1 MSRIDIGEIQAFLY
15 QLRAA
20 NEPGRKTIQSIKAA
34 VTKYVGD
41 NSLKGKA
48 VDASKNYYQMTY
60 FPLCDAII
68 EAMDESEER
77 LGQYIQDFHAE
88 VDNSPDAKID
98 ADGLYEL
105 GKMIDRIESKKEAL
119 AQRMNSGTEG
129 QMQNY
134 RSQLA
139 IAYKQENIL
148 EKYLSFEQSHAS
160 FFDHLIDL
168 VQAVQQTIR
177 ELQSNIQ
184 FNSQTGTYDLSKLNH
199 ATVSHMQQAL
209 NKARGIKE
217 DIIKELQDYTV
228 LAVVY
233 LDSNGKEQVMWLLE
247 RDGLGVEN
255 AELKAYLEKNGKYLN
270 PEDYSIITN
279 EDLNKKIN
287 KAWRDGVYYL
297 NGNKYDGLT
306 GGILSTSAY
315 VEAGKGFI
323 DKSGLADVVLG
334 LGLSTAAI
342 RGSVTFGKKNKL
354 KGYDYLDDLLGDLN
368 NKVKIKKYDSAES
381 VNKYWHQQ
389 NYDQPPYTPKT
400 PVQDL
405 ELLVETKFVRV
416 YDGGSSKLHGGWLM
430 KAEDIKGL
438 TPTQIKDKFALP
450 NIPKFVGEV
459 TLPKGSNI
467 RMGEVNPLFENK
479 GGGIQFDLKGQFIG
493 EFKELGKISEWGGL
507 K

>member
-15 QLRAA
+15 QLRVA
-20 NEPGRKTIQSIKAA
+20 NESGRKTIQFIKTA
-34 VTKYVGD
+34 VTNYVGD

-48 VDASKNYYQMTY
+48 VDASKTYYQMTY
-60 FPLCDAII
+60 FHLCDAII

-77 LGQYIQDFHAE
+77 LQQYIQDFHAQ
-88 VDNSPDAKID
+88 VDSSPDAKID

-119 AQRMNSGTEG
+119 AQQMNSGTEG

-139 IAYKQENIL
+139 IAYKQENII

-184 FNSQTGTYDLSKLNH
+184 FNSQTGTYDLSKLNQ
-199 ATVSHMQQAL
+199 TIVGRMQQAL
-209 NKARGIKE
+209 NKSRGIKE
-217 DIIKELQDYTV
+217 DIIKELRDYTV

-233 LDSNGKEQVMWLLE
+233 LDNSGKEQVMWLLE

-255 AELKAYLEKNGKYLN
+255 AELKAYLTENGKYLN
-270 PEDYSIITN
+270 PEDYTIITN

-287 KAWRDGVYYL
+287 QAWRDGVYYL

-306 GGILSTSAY
+306 GSVLSTSAY
-315 VEAGKGFI
+315 VEAGKGYI

-342 RGSVTFGKKNKL
+342 RGSLVYKKVNGSYEQNIKNRYPNEVQQGKTFDYTLENGQVKIRDGIKEVDFIMDLQGNLKVGRGHAHLSNGGDVQAAGKL
-354 KGYDYLDDLLGDLN
+354 K
-368 NKVKIKKYDSAES
+368 VDSNGNVRRITNES
-381 VNKYWHQQ
+381 GH
-389 NYDQPPYTPKT
+389 YTPTIEQAKNYQQIFEHAGIKT
-400 PVQDL
+400 KNAWLETYQLDVTKSGYVDL
-405 ELLVETKFVRV
+405 A
-416 YDGGSSKLHGGWLM
+416 KL
-430 KAEDIKGL
+430 KRIDSVK
-438 TPTQIKDKFALP
+438 
-450 NIPKFVGEV
+450 
-459 TLPKGSNI
+459 
-467 RMGEVNPLFENK
+467 
-479 GGGIQFDLKGQFIG
+479 LK
-493 EFKELGKISEWGGL
+493 
-507 K
+507 

>member
-20 NEPGRKTIQSIKAA
+20 NESGRKTIQSIKTA

-88 VDNSPDAKID
+88 VDSSPDAKID

-168 VQAVQQTIR
+168 IQAVQQTIR

-184 FNSQTGTYDLSKLNH
+184 FNSQTGTYDLSNLNS
-199 ATVSHMQQAL
+199 ATVSRMQQAL
-209 NKARGIKE
+209 NKSRGIKE
-217 DIIKELQDYTV
+217 DIIKELRDYTV

-247 RDGLGVEN
+247 RDGVGVEN
-255 AELKAYLEKNGKYLN
+255 AELKAYLTENGKYLN
-270 PEDYSIITN
+270 PEDYTIITN
-279 EDLNKKIN
+279 EELNKKIN
-287 KAWRDGVYYL
+287 QSWRDGVYYL

-306 GGILSTSAY
+306 GGVLSTSAY
-315 VEAGKGFI
+315 VEAGKGYI

-342 RGSVTFGKKNKL
+342 RGSMTFGKKHKL
-354 KGYDYLDDLLGDLN
+354 KGYDYLDDQLGSMKSN
-368 NKVKIKKYDSAES
+368 VK
-381 VNKYWHQQ
+381 VNKYESSENANNWWKVEKG
-389 NYDQPPYTPKT
+389 YDNPPYTSKT
-400 PVQDL
+400 VVQDIR
-405 ELLVETKFVRV
+405 LLSDETFVRV
-416 YDGGSSKLHGGWLM
+416 YDGDVSGLKGGWLM
-430 KAEDIKGL
+430 RAEDIRGL
-438 TPTQIKDKFALP
+438 TPKQIQAKFALP
-450 NIPKFVGEV
+450 AEPIYIGEV
-459 TLPKGSNI
+459 SLPKGSTLRI
-467 RMGEVNPLFENK
+467 GEVAKNFGHK
-479 GGGIQFDLKGQFIG
+479 GGGIQFDLKGQYIG
-493 EFKELGKISEWGGL
+493 NYKEVGKIIEWGR
-507 K
+507 

>member
-88 VDNSPDAKID
+88 VDSSPDAKID

-306 GGILSTSAY
+306 GGILS
-315 VEAGKGFI
+315 
-323 DKSGLADVVLG
+323 DRKSVV
-334 LGLSTAAI
+334 
-342 RGSVTFGKKNKL
+342 
-354 KGYDYLDDLLGDLN
+354 
-368 NKVKIKKYDSAES
+368 
-381 VNKYWHQQ
+381 
-389 NYDQPPYTPKT
+389 
-400 PVQDL
+400 
-405 ELLVETKFVRV
+405 
-416 YDGGSSKLHGGWLM
+416 
-430 KAEDIKGL
+430 
-438 TPTQIKDKFALP
+438 
-450 NIPKFVGEV
+450 
-459 TLPKGSNI
+459 
-467 RMGEVNPLFENK
+467 
-479 GGGIQFDLKGQFIG
+479 
-493 EFKELGKISEWGGL
+493 
-507 K
+507 

>member
-1 MSRIDIGEIQAFLY
+1 MSRIDIGEIQVFLY
-15 QLRAA
+15 QLHTA
-20 NEPGRKTIQSIKAA
+20 NESGRKTIQSIKTV

-48 VDASKNYYQMTY
+48 VDVSKNYYQTTY

-77 LGQYIQDFHAE
+77 LKQYIQDFHAQ
-88 VDNSPDAKID
+88 VDSSPDAKID

-270 PEDYSIITN
+270 PEDYTIITN

-287 KAWRDGVYYL
+287 QAWRDGVYYL

-315 VEAGKGFI
+315 VEAGKGYI

-342 RGSVTFGKKNKL
+342 RGSTTFGKKSKL
-354 KGYDYLDDLLGDLN
+354 KGYDYLDDQLGDLN

-389 NYDQPPYTPKT
+389 NYDQSPYTPKT

-405 ELLVETKFVRV
+405 ELLVDTKFVRV